1 MKLYILALLASTAVS
16 SDALAA
22 ELQTQPIEAFERYVQ
37 ITEARIASE
46 LESDEGF
53 LVQDHLEP
61 QEAASLHRALSSG
74 GVYAMKLKS
83 RLENGA
89 SITIPKGMVHHWLG
103 SVFVRGVTVNDLVAW
118 LQNYDAHERYFDEVE
133 SSRLVAHDEGL
144 ERFDIFLR
152 LKRKKVVTVYYNTE
166 HRVDYRRHGP
176 RRVSSASYATRI
188 AELVDAGTPAERE
201 RVVGNDRGFLWRLNS
216 YWRFQEVPGGVIVEC
231 ESVSLSRGVPGA
243 VRWLVGSYL
252 DSVPRE
258 SLEATLRPIQQEVPR
273 PQVTVAAQ
281 P

>member
-22 ELQTQPIEAFERYVQ
+22 ELQTETIEAFERYVQ

-46 LESDEGF
+46 IESDEGF
-53 LVQDHLEP
+53 LIQDHLAPEK
-61 QEAASLHRALSSG
+61 AALLHRTLRSGDVYVTKLHSS
-74 GVYAMKLKS
+74 
-83 RLENGA
+83 REDGA

-103 SVFVRGVTVNDLVAW
+103 SVFIRGATVNDVVAW
-118 LQNYDAHERYFDEVE
+118 LQNYDAHDRYFDEVE
-133 SSRLVAHDEGL
+133 ASRLVAHDQGS

-152 LKRKKVVTVYYNTE
+152 LKRKKIVTVYYNTE

-176 RRVSSASYATRI
+176 LKVSSASYATRI

-201 RVVGNDRGFLWRLNS
+201 RATGNDRGFLWRLNS

-243 VRWLVGSYL
+243 VRWLVGPYL

-273 PQVTVAAQ
+273 TRVTAAAQ

>member
-1 MKLYILALLASTAVS
+1 MKSYILALLVSTAVS

-22 ELQTQPIEAFERYVQ
+22 ELQTQTIEVFERYVQ

-46 LESDEGF
+46 LELDERF

-61 QEAASLHRALSSG
+61 QEAVSLHRALSSG
-74 GVYAMKLKS
+74 SVYATKLQS
-83 RLENGA
+83 RLENLA
-89 SITIPKGMVHHWLG
+89 NITIPKGMVHHWFG
-103 SVFVRGVTVNDLVAW
+103 SVFVRGVTMNDLVAW
-118 LQNYDAHERYFDEVE
+118 LQHYDAHEGYFDEVE

-152 LKRKKVVTVYYNTE
+152 LKRKRVVTVHYNIE

-188 AELVDAGTPAERE
+188 TELVDAGTQDERE
-201 RVVGNDRGFLWRLNS
+201 RVMGNDHGFLWRLNS
-216 YWRFQEVPGGVIVEC
+216 YWRFQEVPDGVIVEC
-231 ESVSLSRGVPGA
+231 ESVSLSRGVLEA
-243 VRWLVGSYL
+243 VRWIVGPYL

-258 SLEATLRPIQQEVPR
+258 SLEATLRPIQQKVPR
-273 PQVTVAAQ
+273 VQVTVAAQ